1 MAIIVN
7 TAKTEKNKTVTREI
21 TVSEP
26 LDGSSFKKH
35 RVLFTF
41 EIIGKNEAKGLSDEE
56 LMQRVVKGWGDSARE
71 GKGGFEDEQGNP
83 IPFSEQALAQYADVP
98 WVAAGIV
105 KGYLD
110 IAFGGKLGN

>member
-7 TAKTEKNKTVTREI
+7 AAKNKTVTREI
-21 TVSEP
+21 TLSEP
-26 LDGSSFKKH
+26 LDGSGFKKH
-35 RVLFTF
+35 RALFTF

-56 LMQRVVKGWGDSARE
+56 LIARVVKGWGDPARS
-71 GKGGFEDEQGNP
+71 GKGGFENEDGSP
-83 IPFSEQALAQYADVP
+83 VPFSEETLMAYADKS
-98 WVAAGIV
+98 WIAAGIV